1 MRRRHSQ
8 YLPETWLFTD
18 PRMGEALWDA
28 VRRLPRGSGIVLRH
42 YDAADRTA
50 VARRAAKLARRYGH
64 MLVVAGDARLAQA
77 VGAAGVHMPDGGR
90 PTRDV
95 ITAASH
101 DRAGLV
107 RARRAGASL
116 VFLSP
121 VFPTNSHPG
130 ARTLGTLRF
139 GLMAHGTG
147 IAVAALGGMTAK
159 RYARMQAL
167 GAQAWGAIDAWVEAC
182 PRAPG

>member
-8 YLPETWLFTD
+8 HLPETWLFTD

-28 VRRLPRGSGIVLRH
+28 IHRLPRGSGIVLRH
-42 YDAADRTA
+42 YDAADRS
-50 VARRAAKLARRYGH
+50 VIARRAAKLARRYGH
-64 MLVVAGDARLAQA
+64 VLMVAGDVRLARA
-77 VGAAGVHMPDGGR
+77 VGAAGVHMSDGGR
-90 PTRDV
+90 PVRDV

-121 VFPTNSHPG
+121 VFPTRSHPG
-130 ARTLGTLRF
+130 ARTLGALRF
-139 GLMAHGTG
+139 GLTGRGTG
-147 IAVAALGGMTAK
+147 IAVAALGGMTPK

-167 GAQAWGAIDAWVEAC
+167 GAQAWGAIDAWNK
-182 PRAPG
+182 

>member
-1 MRRRHSQ
+1 MRRRHSRQ
-8 YLPETWLFTD
+8 KPLPETWLFTD
-18 PRMGEALWDA
+18 PRMREALWDA
-28 VRRLPRGSGIVLRH
+28 IRRLPRGSGIVLRH
-42 YDAADRTA
+42 YGAADRAA

-64 MLVVAGDARLAQA
+64 MLVVAGDARLARA

-107 RARRAGASL
+107 RAQRAGAKL

-121 VFPTNSHPG
+121 VFPTRSHPAARALG
-130 ARTLGTLRF
+130 AVRF
-139 GLMAHGTG
+139 GLTARGAG
-147 IAVAALGGMTAK
+147 IAVAALGGMNRK
-159 RYARMQAL
+159 RYARMLAL
-167 GAQAWGAIDAWVEAC
+167 GAEAWGAIDAWNS
-182 PRAPG
+182 

>member
-8 YLPETWLFTD
+8 HLPETWLFTD

-28 VRRLPRGSGIVLRH
+28 IRRLPRGSGIVLRH
-42 YDAADRTA
+42 YDATDRTA

-64 MLVVAGDARLAQA
+64 VLMVAGDARLARA

-90 PTRDV
+90 PVRDV

-107 RARRAGASL
+107 RARRAGANL

-121 VFPTNSHPG
+121 VFPTRSHPG
-130 ARTLGTLRF
+130 AQTLGPLRF
-139 GLMAHGTG
+139 GLTARGAG
-147 IAVAALGGMTAK
+147 IAVAALGGMTPK

-167 GAQAWGAIDAWVEAC
+167 DAQAWGAIDAWNN
-182 PRAPG
+182 

>member
-8 YLPETWLFTD
+8 HLPETWLFTD
-18 PRMGEALWDA
+18 PRMGEALWSA
-28 VRRLPRGSGIVLRH
+28 IPRLPRGSGIVLRH
-42 YDAADRTA
+42 YDAMDRKA
-50 VARRAAKLARRYGH
+50 IARRAARLARRYGH
-64 MLVVAGDARLAQA
+64 MLVVAGDARLARA

-90 PTRDV
+90 PVRDV

-101 DRAGLV
+101 YRAGLV

-121 VFPTNSHPG
+121 VFPTRSHPG
-130 ARTLGTLRF
+130 ARILGAVRF
-139 GLMAHGTG
+139 ALIARGVG
-147 IAVAALGGMTAK
+147 ITVAALGGLTPK

-167 GAQAWGAIDAWVEAC
+167 GAQAWGAIDAWND
-182 PRAPG
+182 

>member
-8 YLPETWLFTD
+8 HLPETWLFTD

-28 VRRLPRGSGIVLRH
+28 IRRLPRGSGIVLRH

-64 MLVVAGDARLAQA
+64 MLVVAGDARLARA

-90 PTRDV
+90 PVHDV

-101 DRAGLV
+101 DHAGLV

-121 VFPTNSHPG
+121 VFPTRSHPG
-130 ARTLGTLRF
+130 ARTLGPLRF
-139 GLMAHGTG
+139 GLMARGAG
-147 IAVAALGGMTAK
+147 ITVAALGGMNPK

-167 GAQAWGAIDAWVEAC
+167 GAQAWGAIDAWNE
-182 PRAPG
+182 

>member
-8 YLPETWLFTD
+8 RLPETWLFTD
-18 PRMGEALWDA
+18 PRIGEALWGA
-28 VRRLPRGSGIVLRH
+28 IRRLPRGSGIVLRH
-42 YDAADRTA
+42 YDAADRAA
-50 VARRAAKLARRYGH
+50 VARRAAKLAWRYGH
-64 MLVVAGDARLAQA
+64 MLVVAGDARLARA

-90 PTRDV
+90 PVRDV

-121 VFPTNSHPG
+121 VFPTRSHTG
-130 ARTLGTLRF
+130 AETLGTLRF
-139 GLMAHGTG
+139 GLMVRRTG
-147 IAVAALGGMTAK
+147 IAVAALGGMNAK

-167 GAQAWGAIDAWVEAC
+167 GAQAWGAIDAWN
-182 PRAPG
+182 R

>member
-8 YLPETWLFTD
+8 RLPETWLFTD

-28 VRRLPRGSGIVLRH
+28 IRRLPHGSGLVLRH
-42 YDAADRTA
+42 YDEADRTA
-50 VARRAAKLARRYGH
+50 IARRAARLARRYGH
-64 MLVVAGDARLAQA
+64 MLVVAGDSRLARA

-90 PTRDV
+90 PTGDV

-107 RARRAGASL
+107 RARRAGATL
-116 VFLSP
+116 AFLSP
-121 VFPTNSHPG
+121 VFPTTSHPG

-139 GLMAHGTG
+139 GLMARGTG
-147 IAVAALGGMTAK
+147 IAVAALGGITPK
-159 RYARMQAL
+159 RYARMQSL
-167 GAQAWGAIDAWVEAC
+167 GAQAWGAIDAWNK
-182 PRAPG
+182 

>member
-8 YLPETWLFTD
+8 RLPEIWLFTD
-18 PRMGEALWDA
+18 PRMGDALWEA
-28 VRRLPRGSGIVLRH
+28 IRRLPRGSGIVLRH
-42 YDAADRTA
+42 YGAEDRKA

-64 MLVVAGDARLAQA
+64 MLVVAGDRRLARA

-90 PTRDV
+90 PVRDV

-121 VFPTNSHPG
+121 AFPTRSHPG
-130 ARTLGTLRF
+130 ARTLSRVRF
-139 GLMAHGTG
+139 GLTARRAG
-147 IAVAALGGMTAK
+147 IAVAALGGMNGK
-159 RYARMQAL
+159 RYARMHAL
-167 GAQAWGAIDAWVEAC
+167 GAQAWGAIDAWM
-182 PRAPG
+182 